1 MCCLSLQASSGPSLQ
16 AARVHERELT
26 LEDVTGMF
34 LLLGAGFGIAAFVL
48 FIETVLWIINKIKK
62 KLFSGEK
69 CDQVPPD
76 VDKSGDMGHE
86 AENNER
92 HEKLVHDYRP
102 QPGFQKRRA
111 YSADAI
117 FKTYEDT
124 DETSHARLQFFIPI
138 HSMTS
143 LPLTSYPRLENRK
156 LQTPGPN
163 DTFTIEKDAEMSG
176 VETPEDKS
184 YNGYGKYEA
193 DGSRRPEFQTEKA
206 SDKYFGAK
214 VQEQCYHMFEEAA
227 SGHLALR
234 EWQDVH
240 SEQHPAEEEKDLCT
254 MTG

>member
-1 MCCLSLQASSGPSLQ
+1 MCCLSLQASSGPSLR
-16 AARVHERELT
+16 AARLEEKELT

-48 FIETVLWIINKIKK
+48 FIETILWIINKIKK
-62 KLFSGEK
+62 KLFPGEK
-69 CDQVPPD
+69 CDQAPPD
-76 VDKSGDMGHE
+76 LDKCDDMEHE
-86 AENNER
+86 DENNEQ
-92 HEKLVHDYRP
+92 HEKLVHDYTP

-111 YSADAI
+111 YSTDAI
-117 FKTYEDT
+117 FKIYEDT
-124 DETSHARLQFFIPI
+124 DETSHDRLQLFIPI

-143 LPLTSYPRLENRK
+143 PSATSYPKLESRR

-193 DGSRRPEFQTEKA
+193 DGSRRPEFHIERA

-214 VQEQCYHMFEEAA
+214 VQEQSYHMLEEVA
-227 SGHLALR
+227 SGHLGLR
-234 EWQDVH
+234 VWKDVH
-240 SEQHPAEEEKDLCT
+240 SEQHPTEQEEDMHT
-254 MTG
+254 MSE